1 MSKTKKRSK
10 RHLSPYLISA
20 PGPDA
25 IHHVSEVQRSELYFL
40 AYDAEKFVDGTIE
53 DLSRVREELGKWPVL
68 WLNVEGLGSTE
79 MIEEIGRIF
88 EVHPLALEDVVH
100 THQRAKFEQ
109 YDDHTFFVAHMIEGK
124 DHVHTEQ
131 VCLYVGANFV
141 VTFQEGP
148 IDATKPV
155 VERLKR
161 GLSTL
166 RKQGPDYLSYAII
179 DSIIDAYYPV
189 LETFGEKLERIED
202 LILRVP
208 SKRLVRRVHRSKR
221 ELLAL
226 RRALFPLRE
235 ALASIMRTAP
245 PGFTEN
251 TLIHLRDCYDH
262 VVQITDLI
270 ETYRELCSDL
280 MDVYLSTISYR
291 LNEVMKVLT
300 IITSICAPPSLIAAI
315 YGMNFDTKASNFN
328 MPELTWKYGYPFAI
342 AMMVVASTTLLII
355 VFRSEQ
361 LSGSIVGSDK
371 VGEAD

>member
-1 MSKTKKRSK
+1 M
-10 RHLSPYLISA
+10 
-20 PGPDA
+20 
-25 IHHVSEVQRSELYFL
+25 
-40 AYDAEKFVDGTIE
+40 
-53 DLSRVREELGKWPVL
+53 
-68 WLNVEGLGSTE
+68 
-79 MIEEIGRIF
+79 
-88 EVHPLALEDVVH
+88 
-100 THQRAKFEQ
+100 
-109 YDDHTFFVAHMIEGK
+109 
-124 DHVHTEQ
+124 
-131 VCLYVGANFV
+131 
-141 VTFQEGP
+141 
-148 IDATKPV
+148 

-208 SKRLVRRVHRSKR
+208 SKRLVSRVHRSKR

-361 LSGSIVGSDK
+361 LSGSIVGTDK
-371 VGEAD
+371 AGEAD